1 MAYEVKKTEHNGA
14 KKVKV
19 FGVRKLMR
27 KNKAIKTRREQLKKR
42 NRQTRLFP
50 LPRPLTTI
58 PLS

>member
-27 KNKAIKTRREQLKKR
+27 KNKAIKLAGNNSKKETDKQGFSHYPDR
-42 NRQTRLFP
+42 
-50 LPRPLTTI
+50 
-58 PLS
+58 